1 MYFTRETN
9 TQRSLGVKLYVLQKK
24 TANNQNLA
32 LGCIEN
38 ESNYRYLT
46 SVFKCSASNK
56 IEEGSTPNCQWQIKY
71 VL

>member
-1 MYFTRETN
+1 MIFGCKTFCIT
-9 TQRSLGVKLYVLQKK
+9 K

-38 ESNYRYLT
+38 ESNCRYLT

-56 IEEGSTPNCQWQIKY
+56 NEGGSTPNCQ
-71 VL
+71 